1 MNKKL
6 TKEEIEHLALELYS
20 NNYHARIG
28 FINGYNL
35 SDQNTKPLIDE
46 IAELK
51 SKVSNWMDKYI
62 EVNEE
67 NKKLQS
73 ELKDKESVNEKQSKK
88 IIEIINDS
96 KLDKD
101 AIIKVIVSYLT
112 NQNK

>member
-1 MNKKL
+1 MENR
-6 TKEEIEHLALELYS
+6 EEILYKHVEWIFAS
-20 NNYHARIG
+20 DKEKESFLNSMQEY
-28 FINGYNL
+28 
-35 SDQNTKPLIDE
+35 SDQQNKQLLEDIE
-46 IAELK
+46 QLK
-51 SKVSNWMDKYI
+51 SKVSNWMDKYT

-73 ELKDKESVNEKQSKK
+73 ELKDKERVNEQQSKK